1 MHTEAGPSVPGRSQ
15 GLLGQFARY
24 LLVGGTAFVADF
36 TTLAVLKESGAF
48 GVLGAAA
55 LAFLVGTQVN
65 YFLSTRWVFSSRR
78 VKDRRLEF
86 ALFASV
92 GLAGL
97 CLNELII
104 WTLSHRLGL
113 HYLLAKLVSAGLVL
127 CWNFSIR
134 RLTLFRA

>member
-1 MHTEAGPSVPGRSQ
+1 VNRCVYSRVEFGSRLTASSHCVIEKPSSRTPPCIPKRAERAGTPSGP
-15 GLLGQFARY
+15 A
-24 LLVGGTAFVADF
+24 
-36 TTLAVLKESGAF
+36 
-48 GVLGAAA
+48 
-55 LAFLVGTQVN
+55 N

-97 CLNELII
+97 CLNELIL
-104 WTLSHRLGL
+104 WSLHHRLGL
-113 HYLLAKLVSAGLVL
+113 HYLLARLVSAGLVL
-127 CWNFSIR
+127 GWNFSVR